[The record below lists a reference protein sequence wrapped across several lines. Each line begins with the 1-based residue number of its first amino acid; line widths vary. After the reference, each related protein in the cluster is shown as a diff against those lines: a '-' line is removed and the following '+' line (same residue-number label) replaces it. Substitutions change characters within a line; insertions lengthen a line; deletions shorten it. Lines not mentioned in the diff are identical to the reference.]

1 MKSAT
6 QWRFATPYLLIFT
19 AFCSLTSVTFSL
31 VTMGLIGW
39 VERRQ
44 EARDA
49 RQAQLEIRLYQLERP
64 AEILTTPLD
73 P

>member
-1 MKSAT
+1 MKAT
-6 QWRFATPYLLIFT
+6 AQWRFATPYLLLFV
-19 AFCSLTSVTFSL
+19 AFCSLASVTFSL
-31 VTMGLIGW
+31 VAMGLVGW

-44 EARDA
+44 ESRDA